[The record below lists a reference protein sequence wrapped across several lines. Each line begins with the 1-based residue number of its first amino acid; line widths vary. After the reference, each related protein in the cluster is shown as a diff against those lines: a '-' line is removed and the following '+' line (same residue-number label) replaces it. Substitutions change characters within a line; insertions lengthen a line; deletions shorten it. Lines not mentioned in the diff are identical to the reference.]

1 VDLIFKKE
9 RTMDVREQIESYQ
22 QELMTIQRKYDV
34 AKGQLE
40 NALAKLKREHGVAT
54 EKEARK
60 LLADKQKKLDSM
72 EDELQEAIKKFEAK
86 YL

>member
-1 VDLIFKKE
+1 
-9 RTMDVREQIESYQ
+9 MDVREQIESYQ

-40 NALAKLKREHGVAT
+40 NDLAKLKREHGVAT

>member
-1 VDLIFKKE
+1 
-9 RTMDVREQIESYQ
+9 MDVREQIESYQ